1 MADAV
6 QASRLAGSAQLRLCS
21 TDSLFNAQDRSDMQ
35 LISQSFQDGQ
45 AIPGE
50 FAFAVPD
57 AASHVALSSNRN
69 PHLAWSG
76 APAGTQSFVVVCH
89 DPDVPSRGDDVNQ
102 EGREVP
108 ASLPRVDFFHWLLLD
123 IPAATTEIAA
133 GAQSDGVTP
142 RGKSGPAAP
151 GGLRHGIN
159 DYTGWFAGDEQM
171 KGDYFGYDGP
181 CPPWNDSIVH
191 HYIFTVYA
199 LATPTL
205 AVSGELTG
213 ANVRAA
219 LQAGQVL
226 GKASITGLYSLN
238 PAVSAA

>member
-1 MADAV
+1 M
-6 QASRLAGSAQLRLCS
+6 
-21 TDSLFNAQDRSDMQ
+21 TSLFNAQDPSDMQ
-35 LISQSFQDGQ
+35 LTSQSFQDGQ

-151 GGLRHGIN
+151 GGLRHGVN

-171 KGDYFGYDGP
+171 KGDYYGYDGP

-191 HYIFTVYA
+191 HYVFTVYA

-238 PAVSAA
+238 PAVCAA